1 MNDLVLFTRQKQKA
15 SGLMGRNKR
24 EIELFIGMIY
34 LRDVLELFKV
44 EKIWIRNDQIILRMT
59 CLLIWLI

>member
-1 MNDLVLFTRQKQKA
+1 
-15 SGLMGRNKR
+15 MGRNKR

-44 EKIWIRNDQIILRMT
+44 EKIGIRNDQIILKMT
-59 CLLIWLI
+59 H